1 MPVTLSELLAD
12 ESLEVNSRRDVR
24 RLYDAAKT
32 AVAEGELTLEG
43 HSLPA
48 SLNAWIGR
56 VEGAAKL
63 PKRDVDVVD
72 FSFADDER
80 LGRWR
85 EAQRPRLPQPKRS
98 LSAAARD
105 LLAALQALERAN
117 RASLGM
123 TNGKKDEVLAALS
136 DLQGA
141 VHTFLDGYDAVQEAL
156 KLPERGLE
164 LANVRV
170 RKRRRRS

>member
-1 MPVTLSELLAD
+1 MPVTFSQLLED
-12 ESLEVNSRRDVR
+12 ERLEVSSRRDVR
-24 RLYDAAKT
+24 RLYDAAKA
-32 AVAEGELTLEG
+32 AVSEGALRLEG

-48 SLNAWIGR
+48 SLNAWIAR

-80 LGRWR
+80 LARWR
-85 EAQRPRLPQPKRS
+85 AAQRPRPPQPKRS
-98 LSAAARD
+98 LSAPARD

-117 RASLGM
+117 QTSLGM

-141 VHTFLDGYDAVQEAL
+141 VYTFLDGYDAVQEKL

-170 RKRRRRS
+170 RQPRSRK